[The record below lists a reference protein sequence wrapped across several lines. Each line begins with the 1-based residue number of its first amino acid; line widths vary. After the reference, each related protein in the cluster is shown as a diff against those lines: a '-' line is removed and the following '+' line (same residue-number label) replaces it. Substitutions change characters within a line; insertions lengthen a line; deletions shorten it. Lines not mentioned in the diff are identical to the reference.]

1 METSLDAGRG
11 EVHVRRLNDPEV
23 TMEPLHSIVTA
34 LATVAGYMVE
44 RVAVVAV
51 VAAVVAVVVAAVVV
65 VVVAVVAVVVVVV
78 AVVAAAVVDAGLDS
92 EDEVR
97 CA

>member
-1 METSLDAGRG
+1 METNLDAGRG

-51 VAAVVAVVVAAVVV
+51 VAAVV

-78 AVVAAAVVDAGLDS
+78 DVVVVVVVVVAAAVVDAGLDS

>member
-1 METSLDAGRG
+1 METNLDAGRG

-51 VAAVVAVVVAAVVV
+51 VAAVV

-78 AVVAAAVVDAGLDS
+78 DVVVVVVVVAAAVVDAGLDS

>member
-1 METSLDAGRG
+1 METNLDAGRG

-51 VAAVVAVVVAAVVV
+51 VAAVV

>member
-1 METSLDAGRG
+1 METNLDAGRG

-51 VAAVVAVVVAAVVV
+51 VAAVV

-78 AVVAAAVVDAGLDS
+78 DVVVVVVVVVVAAAVVDAGLDS

>member
-65 VVVAVVAVVVVVV
+65 VVAVVAVVVVVV